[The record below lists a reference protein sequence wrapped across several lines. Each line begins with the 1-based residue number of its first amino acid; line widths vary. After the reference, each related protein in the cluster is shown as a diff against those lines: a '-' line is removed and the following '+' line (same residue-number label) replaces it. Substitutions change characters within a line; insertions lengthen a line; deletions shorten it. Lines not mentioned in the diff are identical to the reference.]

1 MGSENL
7 NRVFIKAYGK
17 GGTTNPVAPSSET
30 TANQQQDPLMVRFDT
45 ATVQIP
51 APHLFAPPREPAQ
64 PVPQAYPMSQVPPP
78 MRAAAPIP
86 APAHAPSAATVAQRV
101 EALSQQVETLSQE
114 YKKKMDAVYAQAQT
128 MLAENRKN
136 ITTQQAQKV
145 REVEAQEELFF
156 EAQKRVISEDVKKEK
171 ENNFKQAQDLA
182 KNLVAKIIN

>member
-1 MGSENL
+1 MDTFQAILNDLGADISVLYQMALVFLLFLLLKILFFSKLQFVLENREEKTAKL
-7 NRVFIKAYGK
+7 QDKAHH
-17 GGTTNPVAPSSET
+17 
-30 TANQQQDPLMVRFDT
+30 
-45 ATVQIP
+45 
-51 APHLFAPPREPAQ
+51 HL
-64 PVPQAYPMSQVPPP
+64 
-78 MRAAAPIP
+78 
-86 APAHAPSAATVAQRV
+86 
-101 EALSQQVETLSQE
+101 QQVETLSQE